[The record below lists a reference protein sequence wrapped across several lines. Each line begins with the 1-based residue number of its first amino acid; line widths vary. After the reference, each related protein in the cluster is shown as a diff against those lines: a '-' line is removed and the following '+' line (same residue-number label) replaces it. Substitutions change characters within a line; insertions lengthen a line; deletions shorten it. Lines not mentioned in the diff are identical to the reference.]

1 MQCARRNQDHIPI
14 MGLVGMGAAQ
24 IVNIAGD
31 ENYQFIIIMIM
42 QLGGVGLPG
51 IIGAAIGIEQGII
64 DGIFSPID
72 NGRMLG
78 TLKIQVMG

>member
-1 MQCARRNQDHIPI
+1 
-14 MGLVGMGAAQ
+14 
-24 IVNIAGD
+24 
-31 ENYQFIIIMIM
+31 M

-64 DGIFSPID
+64 DGIFPPID
-72 NGRMLG
+72 DGRMLG